1 MNNNKA
7 YPLRPIS
14 DMTEQSQGGRLWS
27 VQDKLVLLYATTSL
41 LVIVV
46 NMVLFVNI
54 NGITEELN
62 SAYETNVLIN
72 ELSDSLE
79 RVQSSMT
86 EYLNTKSTDSI
97 ESYYAYEQ
105 EYRDDL
111 QTVMVKSMESVGL
124 SEATAIV
131 LENIDNLSSTYLEI
145 TTDTVQAKRGRVVEK
160 YNVSYEEAEE
170 LYGYINAYI
179 YSLNNEQF
187 RHNSRNYE
195 TLHGSLRY
203 LEFVTILILLSVA
216 VINIVLTTV
225 ITKNI
230 MDPVK
235 ERELMMASH
244 LKDAELKYLQ
254 AQINPH
260 FLFNTLNA
268 GAQLAMLENA
278 DRTCDYIQ
286 NMAAFFR
293 YKINRSDKDTTLEEE
308 IRLVDNYIYI
318 LNVRFSGEIHFEKDI
333 DRECEKVT
341 VPAMI
346 IQPIVENAVNYGVR
360 DIEWEKLIRLSVY
373 REEGSIEIEVMDNG
387 AGMSRERIEEVMS
400 GKRGRQEAD
409 SNGVGLS
416 NVISRLK
423 LFYGTERV
431 LDIYSEGKDKGCVV
445 RIHIPVKEYNV

>member
-1 MNNNKA
+1 
-7 YPLRPIS
+7 
-14 DMTEQSQGGRLWS
+14 MTEQSQGGRLWS

-286 NMAAFFR
+286 NMTAFFR